1 MSRAVVQR
9 FPKPAGSSVAKEHR
23 APARSLKRVEMTE
36 HAAIRLLPDEPQEA
50 TTAVVEPDP
59 GAATVQPTGARMRL
73 YERALPLRL
82 VSIQVLG
89 YLTNHVVAHVPSFT
103 LRHLWY
109 RRVLGIQLGQG
120 AGVQMGAYVWFWS
133 PREIRR
139 FGVSIGRKSLIGRNC
154 TLDARSPLT
163 IGDNVS
169 LSPEVMILAGT
180 HDVNDPR
187 FAPSEV
193 GPWAVSIGD
202 HVWIGSRAMIL
213 PGVTVGR
220 GAVVAAGA
228 VVTKDV
234 PPLTI
239 VAGVPAKPIGM
250 RDSGATIYELDTPLG
265 LFE

>member
-1 MSRAVVQR
+1 MS
-9 FPKPAGSSVAKEHR
+9 GSPVIGATSAHG
-23 APARSLKRVEMTE
+23 
-36 HAAIRLLPDEPQEA
+36 AAA
-50 TTAVVEPDP
+50 EPDLVVSDP
-59 GAATVQPTGARMRL
+59 PTTGARRRL
-73 YERALPLRL
+73 AVRAFPLWQF
-82 VSIQVLG
+82 VIQLLN
-89 YLTNHVVAHVPSFT
+89 YLTNHVVTHVPSFK

-109 RRVLGIQLGQG
+109 RRVLGIRLGEH
-120 AGVQMGAYVWFWS
+120 AGIHMGTYVWFYS
-133 PREIRR
+133 PLEIRR
-139 FGVSIGRKSLIGRNC
+139 IGVRIGQNSLIGRRC

-169 LSPEVMILAGT
+169 LSPEVMILAGK

-193 GPWAVSIGD
+193 GPWAVTID
-202 HVWIGSRAMIL
+202 DYVWIGTRAMIL
-213 PGVTVGR
+213 PGVTLGR

-239 VAGVPAKPIGM
+239 VAGVPAKPIGT
-250 RDSGATIYELDTPLG
+250 RDAGATVYQLTAPLP

>member
-1 MSRAVVQR
+1 
-9 FPKPAGSSVAKEHR
+9 
-23 APARSLKRVEMTE
+23 MTQ
-36 HAAIRLLPDEPQEA
+36 HAATRLMPDEPPDVPTAAEPEA
-50 TTAVVEPDP
+50 VTA
-59 GAATVQPTGARMRL
+59 AAQLMGARRRL
-73 YERALPLRL
+73 YAQALPLRL
-82 VSIQVLG
+82 FAIQFLH
-89 YLTNHVVAHVPSFT
+89 YLTNHFLAHLPSFT

-109 RRVLGIQLGQG
+109 RRVLGMQLGPH
-120 AGVQMGAYVWFWS
+120 AAVHMGTYVWFWS

-139 FGVSIGRKSLIGRNC
+139 FGVSIGRNSLIGRDC

-180 HDVNDPR
+180 HDVNDPK

-202 HVWIGSRAMIL
+202 HAWIGSRAMIL

-250 RDSGATIYELDTPLG
+250 RDAAAAVYELDAPLR

>member
-1 MSRAVVQR
+1 MPETVQADLTGVPER
-9 FPKPAGSSVAKEHR
+9 EPIAGYA
-23 APARSLKRVEMTE
+23 
-36 HAAIRLLPDEPQEA
+36 
-50 TTAVVEPDP
+50 
-59 GAATVQPTGARMRL
+59 QPTGGRRRL
-73 YERALPLRL
+73 RGPS
-82 VSIQVLG
+82 VSSGQFVVQVLN

-109 RRVLGIQLGQG
+109 RHVLGIQIGPH
-120 AGVQMGAYVWFWS
+120 AGVHMGTYVWFWG
-133 PREIRR
+133 PGAIRR
-139 FGVSIGRKSLIGRNC
+139 NGVRIGRNSLIGRNC

-193 GPWAVSIGD
+193 GPWAVAIGD
-202 HVWIGSRAMIL
+202 HAWVGSRAMIL

-220 GAVVAAGA
+220 GAVVAAGS

-250 RDSGATIYELDTPLG
+250 RDAGATVYELRAPLP

>member
-1 MSRAVVQR
+1 VR
-9 FPKPAGSSVAKEHR
+9 
-23 APARSLKRVEMTE
+23 
-36 HAAIRLLPDEPQEA
+36 
-50 TTAVVEPDP
+50 
-59 GAATVQPTGARMRL
+59 
-73 YERALPLRL
+73 
-82 VSIQVLG
+82 
-89 YLTNHVVAHVPSFT
+89 
-103 LRHLWY
+103 
-109 RRVLGIQLGQG
+109 
-120 AGVQMGAYVWFWS
+120 
-133 PREIRR
+133 
-139 FGVSIGRKSLIGRNC
+139 IGRNSRINRNC
-154 TLDARSPLT
+154 TLDARSPLA

-169 LSPEVMILAGT
+169 ISPEVMILAGT

-193 GPWAVSIGD
+193 GPWAVTIED
-202 HVWIGSRAMIL
+202 HVWIGSRAMIM

-250 RDSGATIYELDTPLG
+250 RDSGATVYELPATLP